1 MTLSVNEA
9 DERRLRRAFER
20 MMRRLHEAET
30 GAELRVEF
38 LAEDEPQAFIR
49 EHQRV
54 LSGALEE
61 VEMSDAMRGRLN
73 SSHYVFSGM
82 KTFHELKEAFPEL
95 TRADGSRKGFREFL
109 SDVRKVDET
118 YNKVWLRAEY
128 NFAHRSAQ
136 MAARWEAS
144 EKHGDRYL
152 LQYRTQS
159 DDKVRAEHAAL
170 HGVTLE
176 KTDGFWD
183 YYLPPNGWGCRCTV
197 VEVLREQY
205 VKTPHDE
212 AMELGEEATKN
223 DRRNMFRWNSG
234 KKGRTFPDYNPYTIS
249 RCRDCDMNSGK
260 GKLAYVPENE
270 VCAAC
275 KVVRKC
281 AANERVSDV
290 LNARDDREEFLEL
303 KREARLEVGR
313 HGVFAD
319 YGRNYYTHRMVMDK
333 ESRRAVAHHLFDKDE
348 VDAFRR
354 LRSLLP
360 TIGNGKYLPI
370 NMSRPNYKDK
380 VKKWGVLHFV
390 QYDIEIDGVEYVFKT
405 KVVRDNGNH
414 KFVTEYPYSLKKK
427 KEGQDL

>member
-1 MTLSVNEA
+1 
-9 DERRLRRAFER
+9 
-20 MMRRLHEAET
+20 MRRLHEAET

-118 YNKVWLRAEY
+118 YNGAWLRAEY

-249 RCRDCDMNSGK
+249 RCRDCDMTR
-260 GKLAYVPENE
+260 KLADSGVMDNE

-275 KVVRKC
+275 RVVRSVRRSSG
-281 AANERVSDV
+281 AANRISRYDENEWEHSYISKNDDGYVVTSKERIMESQASNNEKKKFKKEMRMCKVLADNGHDV
-290 LNARDDREEFLEL
+290 EYLRGVNRPVGQTYDIFMDGIKADLKCITGGAGNIVKYAKKTLTKQGGEAVVFEFPNSPGVEFYEALA
-303 KREARLEVGR
+303 EARRKCNGRIFFYIFGDNILKEV
-313 HGVFAD
+313 
-319 YGRNYYTHRMVMDK
+319 K
-333 ESRRAVAHHLFDKDE
+333 
-348 VDAFRR
+348 
-354 LRSLLP
+354 
-360 TIGNGKYLPI
+360 
-370 NMSRPNYKDK
+370 
-380 VKKWGVLHFV
+380 
-390 QYDIEIDGVEYVFKT
+390 
-405 KVVRDNGNH
+405 
-414 KFVTEYPYSLKKK
+414 
-427 KEGQDL
+427 

>member
-9 DERRLRRAFER
+9 DEKRLRRAFER

-118 YNKVWLRAEY
+118 YNGAWLRAEY

-249 RCRDCDMNSGK
+249 RCRDCDMTR
-260 GKLAYVPENE
+260 KLADSGVMDNE
-270 VCAAC
+270 VCEAC

-281 AANERVSDV
+281 AWAERNAKCGAKAVRNDPKVKALQGTYIKNNNFPHDV
-290 LNARDDREEFLEL
+290 LISRTSIREWTNQPHEQ
-303 KREARLEVGR
+303 
-313 HGVFAD
+313 
-319 YGRNYYTHRMVMDK
+319 YYTKNRM
-333 ESRRAVAHHLFDKDE
+333 LKDIKKIFLDLE
-348 VDAFRR
+348 
-354 LRSLLP
+354 
-360 TIGNGKYLPI
+360 YLGP
-370 NMSRPNYKDK
+370 
-380 VKKWGVLHFV
+380 
-390 QYDIEIDGVEYVFKT
+390 
-405 KVVRDNGNH
+405 
-414 KFVTEYPYSLKKK
+414 TEYHKSKNVEFSHIFEINIGTKKSWIIVR
-427 KEGQDL
+427 EYDTHEFILHSISDNLDIIL

>member
-1 MTLSVNEA
+1 MTSDGSGWMSLSVNEA

-118 YNKVWLRAEY
+118 YNKAWLRAEF

-249 RCRDCDMNSGK
+249 RCRDCDVTR
-260 GKLAYVPENE
+260 KLAAGGVMDNE

-275 KVVRKC
+275 MLIRDMQQQARNRRLSGEERASIQNAALTWADKHLPKVTMSDGRKGSRLTITT
-281 AANERVSDV
+281 NEGFV
-290 LNARDDREEFLEL
+290 LNVGKKFFTETFSKCKNSRKIAETMEMATLVSEWIKDAHHIRREP
-303 KREARLEVGR
+303 GR
-313 HGVFAD
+313 HHNYNFEVFKA
-319 YGRNYYTHRMVMDK
+319 THD
-333 ESRRAVAHHLFDKDE
+333 
-348 VDAFRR
+348 
-354 LRSLLP
+354 
-360 TIGNGKYLPI
+360 GK
-370 NMSRPNYKDK
+370 
-380 VKKWGVLHFV
+380 
-390 QYDIEIDGVEYVFKT
+390 DIEFKAKATDGLIVYCM
-405 KVVRDNGNH
+405 R
-414 KFVTEYPYSLKKK
+414 LI
-427 KEGQDL
+427 